1 MSQWITLF
9 LLFLLLLTLLSLP
22 SNSYPFLVPP
32 PLVPPPLVPPPLVP
46 PPPPP
51 PPPPLVPP
59 PLVPPPLVPPGFCL
73 RDDLAEVRSL
83 MEGEGGAEEQ
93 CASLHKH
100 YQHVAREY
108 KKLERR
114 LVECQKKQLE
124 VCETVRL

>member
-9 LLFLLLLTLLSLP
+9 LPFLLLLTLLSLP

-32 PLVPPPLVPPPLVP
+32 PLVPPPLVPP
-46 PPPPP
+46 
-51 PPPPLVPP
+51 
-59 PLVPPPLVPPGFCL
+59 GFCL

-83 MEGEGGAEEQ
+83 MEGGGGAEEQ

-124 VCETVRL
+124 VCTVCGV